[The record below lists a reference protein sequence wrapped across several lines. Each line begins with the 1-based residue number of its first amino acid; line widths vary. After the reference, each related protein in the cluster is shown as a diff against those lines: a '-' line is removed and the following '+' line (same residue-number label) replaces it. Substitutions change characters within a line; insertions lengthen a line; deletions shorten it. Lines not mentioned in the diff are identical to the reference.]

1 MLTDRR
7 VVALIISFAM
17 LASTFYVGPA
27 FAAENTD
34 STDSD
39 VNAEYTVPEEGL
51 QEEPAGDGEE
61 VLEPEEGPDQDAQG
75 MEESTEPE
83 TEPEAEPE
91 AEETE
96 AVQEE
101 TEAEDPTVQL
111 MASAKSRQTIRVVV
125 ALSSTKRV
133 LLKPDAS
140 GTYTLKTSVS
150 KIRNSK
156 KIRIMISN
164 PAECPLTYSKQSVAS
179 NIGGSFLDT
188 SFVGCTIN
196 SPGKIKLM
204 SDTMEEAGVEM
215 VEAEPILEGEG
226 GEGGEEPGSGDEP
239 GVEPGDEPGGGDEPG
254 VEPGGGDDPDPGQD
268 EPVIGPD
275 DVQVTEVA
283 VRVNGTGEAK
293 FYFSA
298 KAGTDFTSAKGRIVI
313 KQTRPTS
320 VLSRTAK
327 VRTKTGKP
335 KTIPRKYKERYFK
348 IVKKGDNEKALYKYR
363 KVTAPFEIKR
373 ASGIS
378 ESGYRANQGGGTDGT
393 YSYNCL
399 CKIGSKTY
407 VKIVKT
413 RLRDMKVVKVSKDLK
428 LNHANDVT
436 YDPVHKRLVV
446 THNDVKRK
454 RVTFVNTRT
463 LKSMGYKD
471 IKIPSTLKGATKK
484 QLSAIKGFASV
495 TYMRGGKYAGNYIG
509 VISGNHN
516 FLVLNK
522 KFKPIEYIT
531 VDKKIN
537 GAQIYYQGADNIG
550 DKLYIAV
557 YPRKKSRRDF
567 IVAYDMDGNFL
578 GKINLRKGYET
589 ENIFHTK
596 KYMYMT
602 LYKPVTK
609 VWYTAE
615 PVEKKVK
622 LTKKERLL
630 AKKNK
635 DGKKPKYKTVIKI
648 VKVKHTKS
656 VKRSFIFRMNKV
668 TL

>member
-1 MLTDRR
+1 MRKCTLTDKR

-17 LASTFYVGPA
+17 LASTLYAGPA
-27 FAAENTD
+27 FAVENTD
-34 STDSD
+34 SAESD

-51 QEEPAGDGEE
+51 QEEPAGNGEE
-61 VLEPEEGPDQDAQG
+61 VLEPEVEPDQDAQG

-83 TEPEAEPE
+83 TEPAAETEAEEPE
-91 AEETE
+91 AVQDET
-96 AVQEE
+96 A
-101 TEAEDPTVQL
+101 AEDPTVQL
-111 MASAKSRQTIRVVV
+111 MATAKSRQTIRVVV
-125 ALSSTKRV
+125 ALTSTKRV
-133 LLKPDAS
+133 LLKPDAN
-140 GTYTLKTSVS
+140 GTYTLKTSIS

-164 PAECPLTYSKQSVAS
+164 PAECPLTYSRQSVAS
-179 NIGGSFLDT
+179 NKGGSFLDT

-204 SDTMEEAGVEM
+204 SDTMEEAGVQM
-215 VEAEPILEGEG
+215 FEAEPILEGETG
-226 GEGGEEPGSGDEP
+226 NGEPGNGEEP
-239 GVEPGDEPGGGDEPG
+239 
-254 VEPGGGDDPDPGQD
+254 GDDPDPGQD

-283 VRVNGTGEAK
+283 VKVNGTGEAK

-298 KAGTDFTSAKGRIVI
+298 KAGKDFTSAKGRILI
-313 KQTRPTS
+313 QQTRPTS

-348 IVKKGDNEKALYKYR
+348 IVKKGDNEKAEYKYR

-378 ESGYRANQGGGTDGT
+378 ESKYRANQGGGTDGT

-399 CKIGSKTY
+399 CKKGSKTY

-531 VDKKIN
+531 VNKKIN
-537 GAQIYYQGADNIG
+537 GSQIYYQGADNIG
-550 DKLYIAV
+550 DKLYIVV

-596 KYMYMT
+596 NYMYMT

-622 LTKKERLL
+622 LTKKELLL
-630 AKKNK
+630 AKKDK
-635 DGKKPKYKTVIKI
+635 DGKKPKYKTVTKI

>member
-1 MLTDRR
+1 
-7 VVALIISFAM
+7 M
-17 LASTFYVGPA
+17 LASSFYVGPA
-27 FAAENTD
+27 FAAEDTGGAEE
-34 STDSD
+34 D
-39 VNAEYTVPEEGL
+39 VNTEYSVPDEGL

-61 VLEPEEGPDQDAQG
+61 ILEPEAAPDQEVSDT
-75 MEESTEPE
+75 EESTEPE
-83 TEPEAEPE
+83 TEEE
-91 AEETE
+91 AEEPE
-96 AVQEE
+96 EVQEE
-101 TEAEDPTVQL
+101 TEPEDSSVQL
-111 MASAKSRQTIRVVV
+111 MATKKSSQTIRVVV
-125 ALSSTKRV
+125 ALTSTKRV
-133 LLKPDAS
+133 LLKPDAN

-150 KIRNSK
+150 QIRNSK

-164 PAECPLTYSKQSVAS
+164 PAECPLTYSKQKVAS
-179 NIGGSFLDT
+179 NKGGSFLDT
-188 SFVGCTIN
+188 SFVGCTVN
-196 SPGKIKLM
+196 QPGKIKLM

-215 VEAEPILEGEG
+215 FEAEPILEGETG
-226 GEGGEEPGSGDEP
+226 NGEPA
-239 GVEPGDEPGGGDEPG
+239 GVEESGGGDEPG
-254 VEPGGGDDPDPGQD
+254 DEPGDDPDPGQD

-298 KAGTDFTSAKGRIVI
+298 KAGKDYTSAKGRIVI

-348 IVKKGDNEKALYKYR
+348 IVKKGDNEKAVYKYR

-378 ESGYRANQGGGTDGT
+378 ESKYRANQGGGTDGT

-399 CKIGSKTY
+399 CKKGSKTY

-463 LKSMGYKD
+463 LKSMGYKG

-557 YPRKKSRRDF
+557 YPRKKSRRGF